1 MLKFIY
7 ILCGLIECLWISA
20 DGNGV
25 RANESITE
33 ARENSFFALYFFHW
47 GEIYPSF
54 DPSLKSLLNVRR
66 HGSVLIHWFQ
76 HAGTRCRGSR
86 IRRPCKAVVPALQF
100 ARVSCSS
107 CWLQKDF
114 PPSHIEIS
122 IFYKSAKLGTFLTR
136 RMAQWDSFQ
145 CSSSCGSAGYW
156 SMIVGY
162 KLLGPL

>member
-54 DPSLKSLLNVRR
+54 DQSLKSLLNVRR
-66 HGSVLIHWFQ
+66 HGSVLIHWFE
-76 HAGTRCRGSR
+76 HAGTRCRRSR
-86 IRRPCKAVVPALQF
+86 IRRPCRVVVPVLQF
-100 ARVSCSS
+100 VRVSCSNDR
-107 CWLQKDF
+107 LQRDF
-114 PPSHIEIS
+114 LLLRAEIP
-122 IFYKSAKLGTFLTR
+122 TFLKR
-136 RMAQWDSFQ
+136 IPDPGSSFVAQWFNGIQIGRLDGGI
-145 CSSSCGSAGYW
+145 CSENDAHQGTDE
-156 SMIVGY
+156 
-162 KLLGPL
+162 